1 MPILEHPDE
10 KGDLIIRFNVQYP
23 PYLPK
28 ASKQLMAK
36 AFTLSKFGGGMNNHE
51 MINKIVLAD
60 KIMRVD
66 PDEQLP
72 PFYD

>member
-1 MPILEHPDE
+1 MPILEHPNE
-10 KGDLIIRFNVQYP
+10 KGDLIIRFNVHYP

-28 ASKQLMAK
+28 ASKQLMQK
-36 AFTLSKFGGGMNNHE
+36 AFYLAKIGGGRNQHE
-51 MINKIVLAD
+51 MINKMVLAD
-60 KIMRVD
+60 KILRVE